1 MARRSSRA
9 ARAKPAKAP
18 RERKGR
24 TTEVEVVEEQPG
36 LGWETGVAIL
46 TGILILVAILITDW
60 GLGKYSDAGIF
71 F

>member
-1 MARRSSRA
+1 MARSRSRSTRG
-9 ARAKPAKAP
+9 ARSAP
-18 RERKGR
+18 KERKAR

-36 LGWETGVAIL
+36 MGWETGVAIV

-60 GLGKYSDAGIF
+60 GMGKHGGGGIF